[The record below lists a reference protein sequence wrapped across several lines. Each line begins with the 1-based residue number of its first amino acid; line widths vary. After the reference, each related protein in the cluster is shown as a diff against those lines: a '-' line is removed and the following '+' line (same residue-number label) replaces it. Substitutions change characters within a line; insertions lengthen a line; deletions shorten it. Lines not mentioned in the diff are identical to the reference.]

1 MPVLVQP
8 GLPEDYRINTS
19 VYEGP
24 LDLLLT
30 LIDKAELDI
39 TRLALAQVTD
49 QYLAYLDNLEFKD
62 PTEISYFLVVAARL
76 IQIKSEALLP
86 TPPTRELGE
95 EDPGE
100 ALAQQLI
107 LYKKFKEVSQFF
119 FWREEKN
126 ESTFLHIAPDYK
138 IEGMLD
144 LTGVTIQEIA
154 EAART
159 VLLGKND
166 PTFGDA
172 VITLPQITIREKIG
186 LIIATLRENGTI
198 TFSSMLE
205 NKNNRLELV
214 VTFLAL
220 LELVKQHVVE
230 TRQESL
236 FSEIMLEPS
245 GLMDEVAEYS
255 TEFGE

>member
-49 QYLAYLDNLEFKD
+49 QYLAYLESIEFKD

-86 TPPTRELGE
+86 SPPTREIGE

-107 LYKKFKEVSQFF
+107 LYKKFKEVSHFF
-119 FWREEKN
+119 FLLEEKHQ
-126 ESTFLHIAPDYK
+126 STFLHIAPDYK
-138 IEGMLD
+138 TEGILD
-144 LTGVTIQEIA
+144 LSGITINEIA
-154 EAART
+154 EAARM
-159 VLLGKND
+159 VLMGKND

-172 VITLPQITIREKIG
+172 VITLPQVTIREKIG
-186 LIIATLRENGTI
+186 LIVSTLRENGSVS
-198 TFSSMLE
+198 FSSMLQ

-220 LELVKQHVVE
+220 LELVKQHLIE
-230 TRQESL
+230 TRQDQL

-245 GLMDEVAEYS
+245 GMIDEVSEYS
-255 TEFGE
+255 MEFGE